1 MLTNEEEKYIFNLS
15 NMYHTLFKLHTQLL
29 KALANEKRLEIIHL
43 LREQELTVSEIQ
55 TMLDLEQ
62 ANLSQHLMIL
72 RKYNIVTTRKKGKEI
87 YYQLSHN
94 NIIKASD
101 LLREILI
108 ERHKDDELANGF
120 AQKMTDLLP
129 LVHDPVCGM
138 RISPKTAGYAIKE
151 NKKEYYFCASGCYE
165 QFKKNAKQ
173 FINS

>member
-1 MLTNEEEKYIFNLS
+1 
-15 NMYHTLFKLHTQLL
+15 MYHTIFKLHTQLL

-43 LREQELTVSEIQ
+43 LREEELAVSDIQ
-55 TMLDLEQ
+55 TMLDLKQ

-87 YYQLSHN
+87 YYSLSHK

-108 ERHKDDELANGF
+108 ERHKNDALASGF
-120 AQKMTDLLP
+120 SQKITDLLP

-138 RISPKTAGYAIKE
+138 RISPKTASYAIKE
-151 NKKEYYFCASGCYE
+151 RGKEYYFCASGCYE
-165 QFKKNAKQ
+165 QFKKNSKQ
-173 FINS
+173 FINF

>member
-1 MLTNEEEKYIFNLS
+1 
-15 NMYHTLFKLHTQLL
+15 MYHTIFQLHTQLL

-43 LREQELTVSEIQ
+43 LRDQEITVSDIQ

-87 YYQLSHN
+87 YYSLSHK

-108 ERHKDDELANGF
+108 EHHKDDELASGF
-120 AQKMTDLLP
+120 SQKMTDLLP

-151 NKKEYYFCASGCYE
+151 HGTEYYFCASGCYE
-165 QFKKNAKQ
+165 EFKKHPKQ